1 MSDGAA
7 GAEKTAL
14 VDASSAILLHR
25 AGLFATVTATYR
37 VVMAES
43 VYAEVTAPGHYGAST
58 FGRFYREGRFAMVN
72 PPDPPAPDERLP
84 GGLHAGERDTLLLY
98 HCGCGDFIVIDDGK
112 AAAHCRDTGIPYLNA
127 LLMPRVLHLSG
138 CLSAETGAKAAEA
151 ITAAGRYADWV
162 VCYAREAADE
172 VLTPFL
178 PGKPVNAG
186 R

>member
-7 GAEKTAL
+7 GAAKTAL

-25 AGLFATVTATYR
+25 AGLFATVTAAYR
-37 VVMAES
+37 VVMAAS
-43 VYAEVTAPGHYGAST
+43 VFAEVTAPGHYGAAA

-72 PPDPPAPDERLP
+72 PPGPPMPEDRLP

-98 HCGCGDFIVIDDGK
+98 RCGCGDFIVIDDGK
-112 AAAHCRDTGIPYLNA
+112 AAAHCRDAGIPYLNA

-138 CLSAETGAKAAEA
+138 RLSAVSGAKAVKA

-162 VCYAREAADE
+162 VCYAREAADA

-178 PGKPVNAG
+178 PVEPVNVS